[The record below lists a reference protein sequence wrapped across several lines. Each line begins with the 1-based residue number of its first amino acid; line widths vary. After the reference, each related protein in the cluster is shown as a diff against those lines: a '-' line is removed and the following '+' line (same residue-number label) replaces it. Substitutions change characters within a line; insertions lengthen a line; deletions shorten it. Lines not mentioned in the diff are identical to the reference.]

1 MTRTSGK
8 YQNKEKL
15 LKRKRRF
22 GLAANIRIKRKEL
35 KRQRR
40 LGLQIPLLPVS
51 LHKHCVFSENSI
63 RQVLQLFENHKKLS
77 DILKEKVNTAAGKK
91 GKSSAKPPH
100 SLLSLKMITMVLEAL
115 IG

>member
-1 MTRTSGK
+1 MARTSGK
-8 YQNKEKL
+8 YQNKKKP
-15 LKRKRRF
+15 LKH
-22 GLAANIRIKRKEL
+22 
-35 KRQRR
+35 QRR
-40 LGLQIPLLPVS
+40 PLLPVS